1 MTDRYYHGG
10 FSSPAK
16 DGGKSGMAWVRRG
29 MGTRAP
35 RLRFPNLLISD
46 AISSR

>member
-1 MTDRYYHGG
+1 MGAC
-10 FSSPAK
+10 SSPAK
-16 DGGKSGMAWVRRG
+16 DDAKSGMAWVRRG